1 MTGSIGYGRLYG
13 LGIGPGDPEL
23 LTVKA
28 VRLLQAAPVVAYFA
42 KSGRL
47 GNARTIA
54 DRWMSE
60 PCEELQ
66 LAYPMTTELAFTDP
80 TYIAR
85 IGDFYADA
93 AETIASHLVRGSDV
107 ALLCEGDPF
116 FYGSFMH
123 IYVRLKDRFAV
134 TVVPG
139 VTGMSGCWTTA
150 GTPMTWG
157 DDVLTVLPGTLSE
170 ATLKRRLTE
179 SDAAVVMKLGNN
191 FAKVRHAVKAAGLMD
206 RAIYVERGTM
216 TSEIIMP
223 LRDKINNEAPYF
235 AMVLVPGN
243 GRRS

>member
-1 MTGSIGYGRLYG
+1 MKPSLTNGRLYG
-13 LGIGPGDPEL
+13 IGLGPGDPEL

-42 KSGRL
+42 KSGRR

-66 LAYPMTTELAFTDP
+66 LSYPITTELPFTDP
-80 TYIAR
+80 AYIDR
-85 IGDFYADA
+85 IGGFYQRA
-93 AETIASHLVRGSDV
+93 AEAVAAHLVRGSDV

-150 GTPMTWG
+150 GTPITWG

-170 ATLKRRLTE
+170 AALKKRLIE
-179 SDAAVVMKLGNN
+179 SDAAVVMKLGHN
-191 FAKVRHAVKAAGLMD
+191 FSKVRHAVLAAGLMD

-216 TSEIIMP
+216 TSEIVMP
-223 LRDKINNEAPYF
+223 LKDKTNNEAPYF